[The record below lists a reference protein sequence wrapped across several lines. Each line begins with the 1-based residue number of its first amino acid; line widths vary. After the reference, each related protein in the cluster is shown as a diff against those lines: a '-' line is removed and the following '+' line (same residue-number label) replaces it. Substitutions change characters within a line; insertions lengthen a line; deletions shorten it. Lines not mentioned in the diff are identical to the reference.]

1 MTHQELTNA
10 LQQQGVDDLGDV
22 ATAHMEPGG
31 TLTVTTRPG
40 SHAASVDDLRQAVE
54 ELTARIG
61 AAGPGGVG

>member
-1 MTHQELTNA
+1 
-10 LQQQGVDDLGDV
+10 VDDLGDV

-40 SHAASVDDLRQAVE
+40 SHAASVDDLRQAVK

-61 AAGPGGVG
+61 AAGPRGVG